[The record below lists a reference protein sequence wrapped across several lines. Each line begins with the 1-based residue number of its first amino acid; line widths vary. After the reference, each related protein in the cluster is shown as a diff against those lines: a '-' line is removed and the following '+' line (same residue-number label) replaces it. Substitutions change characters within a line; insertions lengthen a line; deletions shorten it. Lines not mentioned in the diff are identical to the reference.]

1 MNLAHC
7 RWGVV
12 EEAARALHLDVSH
25 DDSADWDVA
34 WTDTSVSE
42 ERVMRLKR
50 HQRINHFAG
59 CAPRPPQ
66 QPRRS
71 HIIVER
77 LLTPAVSN
85 TNRSMSSLARKTHMA
100 KTLGRVAESLPEVSP
115 SCAAA
120 RIAAGRGSR
129 ARAGAQEFGFMPRS
143 FCLPADERALRA
155 HAWRSPGAWSIL
167 NPTLPPPYCCPYPCP
182 YCTLTPSLPSRF
194 IVKPDGGLPLPLV
207 LSGHAASLT
216 PY

>member
-1 MNLAHC
+1 MVVNLAHC

-66 QPRRS
+66 
-71 HIIVER
+71 
-77 LLTPAVSN
+77 
-85 TNRSMSSLARKTHMA
+85 
-100 KTLGRVAESLPEVSP
+100 
-115 SCAAA
+115 
-120 RIAAGRGSR
+120 
-129 ARAGAQEFGFMPRS
+129 
-143 FCLPADERALRA
+143 
-155 HAWRSPGAWSIL
+155 
-167 NPTLPPPYCCPYPCP
+167 
-182 YCTLTPSLPSRF
+182 
-194 IVKPDGGLPLPLV
+194 
-207 LSGHAASLT
+207 
-216 PY
+216 